1 MPDFPQSTS
10 YFCPTC
16 GHPVI
21 MDEVE
26 EAHAD
31 PGDYHG
37 VSYRTSRGFY
47 CTNDPCDHSVEPIED
62 HELRDNPHVNSEEQ

>member
-1 MPDFPQSTS
+1 
-10 YFCPTC
+10 
-16 GHPVI
+16 